1 MIIIVAI
8 IGIGQEFLIAHFTPK
23 ATIDRSLLRQVS
35 EYLYWEDKD
44 QKERFLLEV
53 YDDYYG
59 DGVFNQDAFEHKC
72 KKAVEHLERSIDDT
86 IARYSKNN
94 KSEEQLKE
102 PKKIRK
108 IKEPV
113 SIQTQKEKP
122 ILNNEPIKEPK
133 VVKTSEIIESK
144 PVKENE
150 VQEEFDDE
158 LDTLIKEAESR
169 I

>member
-1 MIIIVAI
+1 MSFT
-8 IGIGQEFLIAHFTPK
+8 FLWI
-23 ATIDRSLLRQVS
+23 
-35 EYLYWEDKD
+35 E
-44 QKERFLLEV
+44 
-53 YDDYYG
+53 
-59 DGVFNQDAFEHKC
+59 
-72 KKAVEHLERSIDDT
+72 
-86 IARYSKNN
+86 
-94 KSEEQLKE
+94 
-102 PKKIRK
+102 

-122 ILNNEPIKEPK
+122 ILNNGPIKEPK